1 MNGLALMSGDPA
13 LAARVVVPT
22 LSDDVARG
30 VR

>member
-13 LAARVVVPT
+13 LVAWVAATVI
-22 LSDDVARG
+22 DDVVHS